1 MKNIYSSGRHLFENV
16 HSCQIRFAF
25 LLTSVS
31 LASSSASIFARTRI
45 AVEFVHLSSIVED
58 PRPRWP
64 WAFAISPSIYV
75 DGIELQR
82 LRNGTFFVASLPIGE
97 HMITAGRSEVG
108 LFVDFEP
115 DAQYYFRMDH
125 KNWAGTA
132 VSGRQPVFLSQ
143 VPADQA
149 EAEMKNLK
157 ALKVK

>member
-1 MKNIYSSGRHLFENV
+1 MKPFITLAMLSLISSLNAQTPAQAPTATIHIYREK
-16 HSCQIRFAF
+16 HS
-25 LLTSVS
+25 VG
-31 LASSSASIFARTRI
+31 
-45 AVEFVHLSSIVED
+45 
-58 PRPRWP
+58 
-64 WAFAISPSIYV
+64 FAISPSIYV

-82 LRNGTFFVASLPIGE
+82 LRNGTFFVANLPTGK

-108 LFVDFEP
+108 AFVDFEP
-115 DAQYYFRMDH
+115 DKHYYFRMDH

-149 EAEMKNLK
+149 ESEIKNLK

>member
-1 MKNIYSSGRHLFENV
+1 MKPFITLAMLSLISNLNAQIPVKASTATIHVYREK
-16 HSCQIRFAF
+16 HS
-25 LLTSVS
+25 VG
-31 LASSSASIFARTRI
+31 
-45 AVEFVHLSSIVED
+45 
-58 PRPRWP
+58 
-64 WAFAISPSIYV
+64 FAISPSIYV

-82 LRNGTFFVASLPIGE
+82 LRNGTFFVGSVPTGK

-108 LFVDFEP
+108 LFIDFEP
-115 DAQYYFRMDH
+115 DKQYYFRLDH

-149 EAEMKNLK
+149 EAEMKTLK